1 MIAFGWFWVGIII
14 NHGNR
19 LFQASTPSN
28 VRNLSDVIHLNE
40 TKQLFLKKKDEYI
53 AKVKGWIVPTVE
65 KLIQKWEKLTG
76 KKKQKKDTANVGKE
90 QETMDHA
97 E

>member
-1 MIAFGWFWVGIII
+1 M
-14 NHGNR
+14 
-19 LFQASTPSN
+19 
-28 VRNLSDVIHLNE
+28 RNLSDVIHLNE
-40 TKQLFLKKKDEYI
+40 TKQFFQKKKDECI
-53 AKVKGWIVPTVE
+53 AKVKGWIVPTVK

-90 QETMDHA
+90 LETMDHA

>member
-1 MIAFGWFWVGIII
+1 M
-14 NHGNR
+14 
-19 LFQASTPSN
+19 
-28 VRNLSDVIHLNE
+28 NE

-53 AKVKGWIVPTVE
+53 AKVKGWIVPTVK